1 MIRGLLVL
9 LSCQLIGEFVV
20 TSLGVPVP
28 GPVVGMVILFV
39 ALRLRRPGP
48 RSSVVKTADGLLSHL
63 QLLFV
68 PAGAGVVAYLPLLAG
83 AWLPILGALIIGW
96 LAALVTTAGAG
107 VGSLWLDQR
116 LKQRRA
122 LTSGSTR

>member
-9 LSCQLIGEFVV
+9 LVCQLVGEFVV
-20 TSLGVPVP
+20 TSLGLPVP
-28 GPVVGMVILFV
+28 GPVVGMVILFI
-39 ALRLRRPGP
+39 ALRIRRPGP

-83 AWLPILGALIIGW
+83 AWLPILGALVIGW

-116 LKQRRA
+116 LQARRA
-122 LTSGSTR
+122 VSSGSTR